1 MRPRVVAIASLSIG
15 FLLAFGL
22 WASEAGA
29 GVGRFGDL
37 VRIEQLIFYPDTLRF
52 PGDAFAVLVIQN
64 REDAPIQDEILSKDL
79 FRPETLV
86 SVQGTGEI
94 QYDQSRVSRVLL
106 SPGEEVV
113 IWFYAAK
120 GRSYDFQCD
129 LNGHAMKGTIHA
141 F

>member
-1 MRPRVVAIASLSIG
+1 MRPWSAVSLASIG
-15 FLLAFGL
+15 LVLTFGL
-22 WASEAGA
+22 CASEAGVGA
-29 GVGRFGDL
+29 GRFGEL
-37 VRIEQLIFYPDTLRF
+37 VRIEQLMFYPDILQF
-52 PGDAFAVLVIQN
+52 PGDAFAVLVVQN
-64 REDAPIQDEILSKDL
+64 REEAPIQHEILSEDL
-79 FRPETLV
+79 FKPETLV

-94 QYDQSRVSRVLL
+94 QYDESRVSRVLL

-129 LNGHAMKGTIHA
+129 LNGHAMTATIHT